1 MSRKILY
8 TVLLGWLMI
17 FSFAS
22 YSAPIPKVR
31 VALVLG
37 GGGARGYA
45 HVGVIKVLEKAGIPI
60 DLIAGA
66 SSGSLIGGLYADS
79 ANAEELEKIMLS
91 TNLKSFVDINL
102 LPGQGGLIT
111 GSKEQRFLLN
121 HLRARNFNRFEN

>member
-1 MSRKILY
+1 M
-8 TVLLGWLMI
+8 
-17 FSFAS
+17 
-22 YSAPIPKVR
+22 R

-79 ANAEELEKIMLS
+79 ANADAIGK
-91 TNLKSFVDINL
+91 
-102 LPGQGGLIT
+102 
-111 GSKEQRFLLN
+111 N
-121 HLRARNFNRFEN
+121 HVIY